1 MQNKGFY
8 TLITSDS
15 FHSTS
20 INFVQR
26 MNVWKVLLSDD
37 SVQELKGISDSS
49 QADTRRKSIFGDTD
63 GFSNVVDFHG
73 RISFSYSSDD
83 DYYWFVIVY
92 FLCEFCH
99 VDKSG
104 LS

>member
-1 MQNKGFY
+1 M
-8 TLITSDS
+8 ITSDS

-83 DYYWFVIVY
+83 DHDWLVIVY